1 VKRVATEPAVVNAFK
16 AAGNTYV
23 SGEQLAATL
32 GISRAAIWK
41 AIKNLRDKGYEIE
54 ASTRLGYR
62 MLSSPDTLIPEVVTP
77 LLTTK
82 TFGKRIEHFDFL
94 ASTNNE
100 AKALAQKGAREGT
113 VVIAEEQTG
122 GKGRMD
128 RSWVSPKGGVWM
140 SIILRPPVAPV
151 LAPRFAIMSAVAVAK
166 SIKTIGVNPQ
176 IKWPND
182 ILVDGKKMCG
192 ILLELAAQM
201 DRIDHLVI
209 GIGVNANFDAGVIA
223 GGTVGNFTS
232 LLTEIGIRIERA
244 PFVADLLLKL
254 EEEYEK
260 MISGGWDR
268 VKNDWLELCPSIG
281 DEITLVT
288 FNGEIGGKLAGID
301 DYGALRLQLLN
312 GEIKSFAAGDVTV
325 RKQ

>member
-1 VKRVATEPAVVNAFK
+1 VNAFK
-16 AAGNTYV
+16 SAGETYV

-54 ASTRLGYR
+54 ASPRLGYR
-62 MLSSPDTLIPEVVTP
+62 MMSSPDILTPEEITP

-82 TFGKRIEHFDFL
+82 LFGKKIEHFDSV

-100 AKALAQKGAREGT
+100 AKALARKSAREGT
-113 VVIAEEQTG
+113 VVVAEEQTG

-151 LAPRFAIMSAVAVAK
+151 LASRFAIMSAVAVAK
-166 SIKTIGVNPQ
+166 SIKTIGADSQ

-182 ILVDGKKMCG
+182 ILVDGKKICG

-223 GGTVGNFTS
+223 GGGVGNSTS
-232 LLTEIGIRIERA
+232 LLTEIGTKIDRA
-244 PFVADLLLKL
+244 RFVADLLFKL
-254 EEEYEK
+254 EEEYERI
-260 MISGGWDR
+260 ISGNWDG
-268 VKNDWLELCPSIG
+268 VKNDWLKLCPSVG
-281 DEITLVT
+281 DQIALIT
-288 FNGEIGGKLAGID
+288 FNGEISGKLVGID
-301 DYGALRLQLLN
+301 DYGALRLQHLD

-325 RKQ
+325 KKR

>member
-1 VKRVATEPAVVNAFK
+1 VNAFK
-16 AAGNTYV
+16 NAGNTYV
-23 SGEQLAATL
+23 SGEQLASTL

-62 MLSSPDTLIPEVVTP
+62 LLSSPDILRSEEISP
-77 LLTTK
+77 LLATK
-82 TFGKRIEHFDFL
+82 IFGKRIEYFSVVI
-94 ASTNNE
+94 STNSE
-100 AKALAQKGAREGT
+100 AKAIAQKGAQEGT

-128 RSWVSPKGGVWM
+128 RSWVSPKGGIWL
-140 SIILRPPVAPV
+140 SIVLRPPVTPI

-166 SIKTIGVNPQ
+166 SIKTLGIDPQ

-182 ILVDGKKMCG
+182 ILVGGKKICG

-209 GIGVNANFDAGVIA
+209 GIGVNANFDTGILVE
-223 GGTVGNFTS
+223 GGASNPTS
-232 LLTEIGIRIERA
+232 LLSEIGVKIDRPRFIAE
-244 PFVADLLLKL
+244 LLLKL
-254 EEEYEK
+254 EEEYERI
-260 MISGGWDR
+260 ISNDWESI
-268 VKNDWLELCPSIG
+268 KNDWSEFCLSVG
-281 DEITLVT
+281 DNITLIT
-288 FNGEIGGKLAGID
+288 LNGEINGKMIGID

-312 GEIKSFAAGDVTV
+312 GEIKSFASGDVTV